1 MHPRP
6 AGGRISVCIDSVV
19 LGNGAGR
26 GDLLVGSSRA
36 EIGEWPKGEMMSE
49 SNIQVVKDAFE
60 RFLAGDIPGFLELVA
75 DDVYWDHR
83 GPEGVPFNRLYE
95 GREAVGEFFKV
106 FNETEEASIFEPR
119 EFFAAG
125 DRVVCV
131 GFCRFKVH
139 ATKKEWES
147 DFAMAFTVRNDKIT
161 HWRIMF
167 DMGLEAAACRA

>member
-1 MHPRP
+1 
-6 AGGRISVCIDSVV
+6 VCIDSVV